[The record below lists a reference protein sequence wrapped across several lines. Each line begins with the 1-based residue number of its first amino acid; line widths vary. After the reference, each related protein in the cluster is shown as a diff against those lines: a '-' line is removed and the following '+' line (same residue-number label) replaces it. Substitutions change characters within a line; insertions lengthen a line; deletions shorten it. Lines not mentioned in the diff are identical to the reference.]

1 MPKFPVDAP
10 KAKVIKA
17 FERLG
22 FQIVREGNHIA
33 MSRENADDTCI
44 PLTMPNHRTLKS
56 STLRTI
62 LSQAGISRDDFLKA
76 FEE

>member
-10 KAKVIKA
+10 KAKVVKA

-22 FQIVREGNHIA
+22 FQLVREGNHI
-33 MSRENADDTCI
+33 
-44 PLTMPNHRTLKS
+44 

-62 LSQAGISRDDFLKA
+62 LSQSGISRDDFLKA
-76 FEE
+76 YEE